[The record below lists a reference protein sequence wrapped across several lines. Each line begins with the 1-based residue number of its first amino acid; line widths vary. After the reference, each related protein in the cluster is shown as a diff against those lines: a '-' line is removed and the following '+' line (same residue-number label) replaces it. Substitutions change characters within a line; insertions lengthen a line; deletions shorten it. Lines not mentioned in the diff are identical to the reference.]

1 MSSLKV
7 SVLESAPTLDIDSAF
22 DRRRFRSNRQRYSPQ
37 TLAIAAGLGFLLCYL
52 LESVFQ
58 TTPLVR
64 NSLSIPSASSTTF
77 AYPTARH
84 DLVRPQDVKVIGLIF
99 YGRPMFVNVLDW

>member
-7 SVLESAPTLDIDSAF
+7 SVMESAPTLDIDSAF
-22 DRRRFRSNRQRYSPQ
+22 DRRRFRSNRQRYSLQ
-37 TLAIAAGLGFLLCYL
+37 TLAIAAGLGFFLCYL

-64 NSLSIPSASSTTF
+64 SSLSIPTASSTTL
-77 AYPTARH
+77 ADPTARH
-84 DLVRPQDVKVIGLIF
+84 DLVRPENVKVIGLIF

>member
-7 SVLESAPTLDIDSAF
+7 SVLESTPTLDIESAF
-22 DRRRFRSNRQRYSPQ
+22 DRRRFRSNRQRCNYQ
-37 TLAIAAGLGFLLCYL
+37 TLAIAAGFGFLLCYL
-52 LESVFQ
+52 LESIFQ

-64 NSLSIPSASSTTF
+64 SSLLVPTTSSISLVDPSS
-77 AYPTARH
+77 RH
-84 DLVRPQDVKVIGLIF
+84 DLIRPEHVKVIGLIF